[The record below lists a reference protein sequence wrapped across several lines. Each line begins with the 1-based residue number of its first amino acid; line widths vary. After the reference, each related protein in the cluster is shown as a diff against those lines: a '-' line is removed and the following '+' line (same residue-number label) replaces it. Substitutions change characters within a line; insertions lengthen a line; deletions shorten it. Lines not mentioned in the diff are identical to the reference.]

1 MIRGQVEN
9 ETPTEPSCVDLRAG
23 AKQEDSIVRWET
35 RTPPALISEMFE
47 FLHVFTYLFP
57 S

>member
-1 MIRGQVEN
+1 MIRGREEN

-23 AKQEDSIVRWET
+23 AKREDSIVRGE
-35 RTPPALISEMFE
+35 RERPPALISEVFE
-47 FLHVFTYLFP
+47 FLHVFMYLFP